1 MRALRRSLF
10 MYVIMMKIFINMAV
24 MNMVPIVMLLMMME
38 NIRTL
43 AMMINMAI

>member
-1 MRALRRSLF
+1 

-24 MNMVPIVMLLMMME
+24 MNMVPTVMLLMMME

-43 AMMINMAI
+43 AMMMNVAM